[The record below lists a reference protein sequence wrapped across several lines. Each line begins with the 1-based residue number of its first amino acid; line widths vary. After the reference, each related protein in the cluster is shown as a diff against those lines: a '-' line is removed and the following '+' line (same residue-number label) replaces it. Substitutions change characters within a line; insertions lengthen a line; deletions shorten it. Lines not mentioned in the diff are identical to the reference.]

1 MSVLIMLFR
10 KLARNR
16 WLAVS
21 LLAGMLCC
29 IALTSS
35 MPIYKNAVLRYM
47 LVQDMDRGYAETGNH
62 PGVVSID
69 ITMRDDDPKI
79 QAAIMNQL
87 ASYWASHI
95 KGGSLKLLL
104 DQRIMETVRFALT
117 PADPSRIDAEEKRS
131 AKFAARTGLEDKVR
145 VVDGVLPK
153 KEPVN
158 GVYEVMVTDNAL
170 VELKMLLGQEY
181 TIDDPRK
188 DRQAIRVK
196 PVAVIAESD
205 LSDVYWSRASLG
217 PERNTLF
224 LPDELF
230 SRDFAQEGPFVFSK
244 IGALAA
250 ADYTRFDIPTAEFM
264 IDLKSNMAADMMGNY
279 SFSVSSSVWVP
290 GSDAMTAYADRE
302 QTLRNL
308 LWSLNVPLFILI
320 GFYLY
325 IVMGM
330 LIERQ
335 KSEIAVLRSRGATR
349 RHIMSIYAMELGLI
363 AVFALAAGPALG
375 AAFTR
380 MLGSTSTFLSFVDR
394 GALEVQIS
402 AESWL
407 YAAGAAIVSWILGLV
422 PVFLATGD
430 SIVDQNRAKA
440 REGKRPK
447 WQTFGL
453 DIVLLCLSFYGYYV
467 YSQRMRDLVKLGLD
481 GKSLS
486 ADPLL
491 YTVPTLFI
499 LGASLLLIRAYPL
512 IVSFLYRLGRKR
524 WSPQLYSTLLLV
536 SRRNRLYHGLMV
548 FLVLTI
554 GTGIYNANTAR
565 TINGNMED
573 QIWYAKGSDIVLRQH
588 WQSDAPPPSAPGQA
602 GQENQQAAAKPARI
616 NYLEPPFELIERLPG
631 VERAARVF
639 VKEESEAW
647 LGNKSGKVRLMGI
660 DTDAFGEAAW
670 MKEGLLPY
678 HIYSYLNLI
687 APDANAVLL
696 SKTAADYYGAQV
708 GDVMDIGWEGLRP
721 TRFIVYGVIDY
732 FPTFNPNPASVEET
746 QDNRN
751 PMLIIG
757 HLEKIQNELAMEPY
771 DAWIKLAPG
780 ADRQKLLQAV
790 EENGIALEKFEDTI
804 GEIAQSRLDPFR
816 MAINGVMSLGFIV
829 SLVISFIGF
838 MLFWLLSLQGRML
851 QLGIYRAM
859 GISFRQLLGM
869 LVFEQL
875 LTTGAGFLIAIA
887 TGLAACR
894 IFVPLYQL
902 SFDVGK
908 IVPPFDVITGNAD
921 IVRLAAAT
929 CLMLAAALIILA
941 WLLKRMNIYQAVKLG
956 DD

>member
-16 WLAVS
+16 WLAAS

-47 LVQDMDRGYAETGNH
+47 LVQDMDRSYAATGVH

-69 ITMRDDDPKI
+69 ITMRDDDPQVQK
-79 QAAIMNQL
+79 AIKQRL
-87 ASYWASHI
+87 ASYWASNI
-95 KGGSLKLLL
+95 TDGSLNLML
-104 DQRIMETVRFALT
+104 DQRMMETVRFALK
-117 PADPSRIDAEEKRS
+117 PADPSRVNAEEKRS
-131 AKFAARTGLEDKVR
+131 AKFAARTGLEEKVR

-153 KEPVN
+153 KEQVD

-181 TIDDPRK
+181 IIDDPRPE
-188 DRQAIRVK
+188 RQAIRIK
-196 PVAVIAESD
+196 PVAVIAEND

-217 PERNTLF
+217 QERNTLF
-224 LPDELF
+224 LPEGLF
-230 SRDFAQEGPFVFSK
+230 RSDFAEDGPFVFAK

-250 ADYTRFDIPTAEFM
+250 VDYTTFDIHTAEYM
-264 IDLKSNMAADMMGNY
+264 VDLKSNMTDDMLGTYN
-279 SFSVSSSVWVP
+279 FAVSSSVWVP
-290 GSDAMTAYADRE
+290 GNDAMTAYADRE
-302 QTLRNL
+302 ETLRHL

-325 IVMGM
+325 MVTGM

-349 RHIMSIYAMELGLI
+349 MHIMSIYAMEFGLI
-363 AVFALAAGPALG
+363 ALFALAAGPVLG

-380 MLGSTSTFLSFVDR
+380 ILGSTSTFLNFVDR
-394 GALEVQIS
+394 GALAVQIS

-407 YAAGAAIVSWILGLV
+407 YAGGAAVVSWVVGLI
-422 PVFLATGD
+422 PVFLASGN

-440 REGKRPK
+440 REGKRPA

-453 DIVLLCLSFYGYYV
+453 DIMLLGLSFYGYYV
-467 YSQRMRDLVKLGLD
+467 YQQRMRDLIKLGLD
-481 GKSLS
+481 GQSFS

-512 IVSFLYRLGRKR
+512 LVTILYRIGRKR
-524 WSPQLYSTLLLV
+524 WAPQLYSALLLV

-588 WQSDAPPPSAPGQA
+588 WVNDAPPPSVPGQA
-602 GQENQQAAAKPARI
+602 GADQQAAVSTRI
-616 NYLEPPFELIERLPG
+616 NYLEPPLAMIEQLPG

-639 VKEESEAW
+639 VKEQSDAW

-670 MKEGLLPY
+670 MKEGLLPHHFY
-678 HIYSYLNLI
+678 DYLNLI

-696 SKTAADYYGAQV
+696 SRTAADYFGAQI
-708 GDVMDIGWEGLRP
+708 GDVIDAGWEGLRP
-721 TRFIVYGVIDY
+721 TRFVVYGIMDY
-732 FPTFNPNPASVEET
+732 FPTFNPNPTSIEASLDI
-746 QDNRN
+746 QN

-757 HLEKIQNELAMEPY
+757 HLEKIQSELAMEPY
-771 DAWIKLAPG
+771 DVWIKLALG
-780 ADRQKLLQAV
+780 ADRRQLLEAID
-790 EENGIALEKFEDTI
+790 EKGIALEKFEDTT

-816 MAINGVMSLGFIV
+816 MAMNGVMSLGFIV

-869 LVFEQL
+869 LIVEQL
-875 LTTGAGFLIAIA
+875 LTTGAGFLIALT
-887 TGLAACR
+887 TGWAACR

-902 SFDVGK
+902 SFDPGR
-908 IVPPFDVITGNAD
+908 IVPPFEVISDNID

-929 CLMLAAALIILA
+929 CMMLAAALLFLA

-956 DD
+956 ED

>member
-16 WLAVS
+16 WLAAS

-47 LVQDMDRGYAETGNH
+47 LVQDMDRSYAGTGIH

-69 ITMRDDDPKI
+69 ITMRDDDPRI
-79 QAAIMNQL
+79 QKAVRDRLDA
-87 ASYWASHI
+87 YWAANVAD
-95 KGGSLKLLL
+95 GSLKLLL
-104 DQRIMETVRFALT
+104 DQRSMETVRFELT
-117 PADPSRIDAEEKRS
+117 PADPTRADAEEKRS
-131 AKFAARTGLEDKVR
+131 AKFAARTGLEGKVR

-158 GVYEVMVTDNAL
+158 GVYEAMVTDNAL
-170 VELKMLLGQEY
+170 VELNMLLGQEY
-181 TIDDPRK
+181 IIEDPRP
-188 DRQAIRVK
+188 DRQPIRVK
-196 PVAVIAESD
+196 PVAVIAEND

-217 PERNTLF
+217 PERSTLF
-224 LPDELF
+224 LPEELF
-230 SRDFAQEGPFVFSK
+230 KRDFAEEGPFVFAK

-250 ADYTRFDIPTAEFM
+250 ADYTTFDIRTAERL
-264 IDLKSNMAADMMGNY
+264 IALKSNMTADMLGTYN
-279 SFSVSSSVWVP
+279 FSVSSSVWVP

-302 QTLRNL
+302 QTLRHL

-325 IVMGM
+325 MVTGM

-349 RHIMSIYAMELGLI
+349 WHIMSVYAMEFGLI
-363 AVFALAAGPALG
+363 ASVALAAGPALG

-380 MLGSTSTFLSFVDR
+380 MLGSTSTFLNFVDR
-394 GALEVQIS
+394 GALAVQIS

-407 YAAGAAIVSWILGLV
+407 YAGGAAVAAWFVGLV
-422 PVFLATGD
+422 PVFLATGK

-440 REGKRPK
+440 REGKRPA

-453 DIVLLCLSFYGYYV
+453 DIVLLGLSFYGYYI
-467 YSQRMRDLVKLGLD
+467 YQQRMRDLVKLGLD
-481 GKSLS
+481 GQSLS

-512 IVSFLYRLGRKR
+512 LVSMLYRFGRKR
-524 WSPQLYSTLLLV
+524 WAPQLYSALLLV

-588 WQSDAPPPSAPGQA
+588 WASDAPPPTAPGQA
-602 GQENQQAAAKPARI
+602 GPDQQTATATRI
-616 NYLEPPFELIERLPG
+616 NYLEPPLAMIEQLPG

-639 VKEESEAW
+639 VKEQSDAW

-670 MKEGLLPY
+670 MKEGLLPHHFY
-678 HIYSYLNLI
+678 DYLNLI
-687 APDANAVLL
+687 APDASAVLL
-696 SKTAADYYGAQV
+696 SRSAADHFGAQI
-708 GDVMDIGWEGLRP
+708 GDVMDVGWEGLRP
-721 TRFIVYGVIDY
+721 TRFVVYGIVDY
-732 FPTFNPNPASVEET
+732 FPTFNPNRAAVEESP
-746 QDNRN
+746 DNGN
-751 PMLIIG
+751 PMLIVG
-757 HLEKIQNELAMEPY
+757 HLEKIQSELAMEPY
-771 DAWIKLAPG
+771 DAWIKVARG
-780 ADRQKLLQAV
+780 ADRRQLLAAI
-790 EENGIALEKFEDTI
+790 EEKGIALEKFEDTI

-869 LVFEQL
+869 LIVEQL

-902 SFDVGK
+902 SFDPGR
-908 IVPPFDVITGNAD
+908 IVPPFEVISDHAD

-929 CLMLAAALIILA
+929 CIMLAAALLILA

-956 DD
+956 ED

>member
-1 MSVLIMLFR
+1 M
-10 KLARNR
+10 
-16 WLAVS
+16 
-21 LLAGMLCC
+21 
-29 IALTSS
+29 
-35 MPIYKNAVLRYM
+35 
-47 LVQDMDRGYAETGNH
+47 
-62 PGVVSID
+62 
-69 ITMRDDDPKI
+69 
-79 QAAIMNQL
+79 
-87 ASYWASHI
+87 
-95 KGGSLKLLL
+95 
-104 DQRIMETVRFALT
+104 
-117 PADPSRIDAEEKRS
+117 
-131 AKFAARTGLEDKVR
+131 R

-181 TIDDPRK
+181 IIDDPK
-188 DRQAIRVK
+188 TERQDIRVK
-196 PVAVIAESD
+196 PVAVIAEND

-217 PERNTLF
+217 PQRNTLF
-224 LPDELF
+224 LPDGLF
-230 SRDFAQEGPFVFSK
+230 ARDFANEGPFVFSK

-250 ADYTRFDIPTAEFM
+250 ADYTTFDIKTAEFM
-264 IDLKSNMAADMMGNY
+264 IGLKANMAAEMMGNY
-279 SFSVSSSVWVP
+279 NFSVSSSVWVP

-325 IVMGM
+325 MVTGM

-349 RHIMSIYAMELGLI
+349 FHILSVYAMEFGLL
-363 AVFALAAGPALG
+363 ALAALAAGPVLG

-394 GALEVQIS
+394 GALDVQIS

-407 YAAGAAIVSWILGLV
+407 YAAGAAVVSWIVGLV
-422 PVFLATGD
+422 PVYMATRA

-440 REGKRPK
+440 REGRRPA

-453 DIVLLCLSFYGYYV
+453 DIVLLGLSFYGYYLFN
-467 YSQRMRDLVKLGLD
+467 QRMRDLVKLGLD

-499 LGASLLLIRAYPL
+499 LGASLLLIRVYPL
-512 IVSFLYRLGRKR
+512 IVSLIYRLGRKR
-524 WSPQLYSTLLLV
+524 WAPQHYSTLLLV

-554 GTGIYNANTAR
+554 GTGVYNANTAR

-573 QIWYAKGSDIVLRQH
+573 QIWYDRGSDIVLRQH
-588 WQSDAPPPSAPGQA
+588 WVSDAPPPPVPGQA
-602 GQENQQAAAKPARI
+602 GPSQPIASPSRI
-616 NYLEPPFELIERLPG
+616 NYQEPPFELIEQLPG
-631 VERAARVF
+631 VERAAKVF
-639 VKEESEAW
+639 VKDESDAW

-670 MKEGLLPY
+670 MKEGLLPHHFY
-678 HIYSYLNLI
+678 DYLNLM
-687 APDANAVLL
+687 APDAHAVLL
-696 SKTAADYYGAQV
+696 SKTAADYYGAKI
-708 GDVMDIGWEGLRP
+708 GDVMDVGWEGIRP
-721 TRFIVYGVIDY
+721 TRFIVYGVIDF
-732 FPTFNPNPASVEET
+732 FPSFNPNPPSVAEAP
-746 QDNRN
+746 DNRS

-757 HLEKIQNELAMEPY
+757 HLEKIQSELAMEPY

-780 ADRQKLLQAV
+780 ADRHKLLEAIEV
-790 EENGIALEKFEDTI
+790 KGIALEKFEDTI

-869 LVFEQL
+869 LIIEQL
-875 LTTGAGFLIAIA
+875 LTTGAGFLIGIT
-887 TGLAACR
+887 TGLAASR
-894 IFVPLYQL
+894 LFVPLYQL
-902 SFDVGK
+902 SFDPGK
-908 IVPPFDVITGNAD
+908 IVPPFAVISDNAD
-921 IVRLAAAT
+921 IVRLTAAT

-941 WLLKRMNIYQAVKLG
+941 WLLKQMNIYQAVKLG
-956 DD
+956 ED

>member
-1 MSVLIMLFR
+1 MTVLIMLFR

-16 WLAVS
+16 WLAIS

-47 LVQDMDRGYAETGNH
+47 LVQDMDRSYEQTGNH
-62 PGVVSID
+62 PGIVSID
-69 ITMRDDDPKI
+69 ITMRDDNPTI
-79 QAAIMNQL
+79 QAAIMNRL
-87 ASYWASHI
+87 AAYWASNI
-95 KGGSLKLLL
+95 TDGSLKLQL

-117 PADPSRIDAEEKRS
+117 PTDPSRVDAEEKRS
-131 AKFAARTGLEDKVR
+131 AKFSARTGLEEKVR
-145 VVDGVLPK
+145 LVDGVLPK
-153 KEPVN
+153 KEVVN

-181 TIDDPRK
+181 TIDDPRP
-188 DRQAIRVK
+188 DRQPIRVK
-196 PVAVIAESD
+196 PVAVIAEQD
-205 LSDVYWSRASLG
+205 LSDVYWSRATLG

-224 LPDELF
+224 LPEELF
-230 SRDFAQEGPFVFSK
+230 NRDFAAEGPFVFAK

-250 ADYTRFDIPTAEFM
+250 ADYTSFDIRTAEFM
-264 IDLKSNMAADMMGNY
+264 IGLKSNMAADMLGSY
-279 SFSVSSSVWVP
+279 SFSASSSVWVP

-325 IVMGM
+325 MVTGM

-349 RHIMSIYAMELGLI
+349 LHILSIYAMEFGLI
-363 AVFALAAGPALG
+363 AAIALAAGPFLG
-375 AAFTR
+375 AGFTR
-380 MLGSTSTFLSFVDR
+380 VLGSTSTFLSFVDR
-394 GALEVQIS
+394 GALEVQVS

-407 YAAGAAIVSWILGLV
+407 YAGGAAIVSWIVGLV
-422 PVFLATGD
+422 PVFLATGH

-440 REGKRPK
+440 REGKRPA

-453 DIVLLCLSFYGYYV
+453 DIVLIGLSFYGYYV
-467 YSQRMRDLVKLGLD
+467 FDQRMRDLVKLGLD

-499 LGASLLLIRAYPL
+499 LGASLLLIRVYPL
-512 IVSFLYRLGRKR
+512 IVSCIYRLGRKR

-536 SRRNRLYHGLMV
+536 SRRNRIYHGLMV

-573 QIWYAKGSDIVLRQH
+573 QIWYANGSDIVLRQH
-588 WQSDAPPPSAPGQA
+588 WENDAPPASSQGGPDQTIASAS
-602 GQENQQAAAKPARI
+602 RI
-616 NYLEPPFELIERLPG
+616 NYLEPPFELLEQLPG
-631 VERAARVF
+631 VEWAARVF
-639 VKEESEAW
+639 VKEGSDAW

-670 MKEGLLPY
+670 MKEGLLPHHFY
-678 HIYSYLNLI
+678 DYLNLM

-696 SKTAADYYGAQV
+696 STTAAEHFGAQI

-721 TRFIVYGVIDY
+721 TRFIVYGVVDY
-732 FPTFNPNPASVEET
+732 FPSFNPNRAASPEET
-746 QDNRN
+746 QENLN

-771 DAWIKLAPG
+771 EAWIKLSPG
-780 ADRQKLLQAV
+780 ADRQKLLEGM
-790 EENGIALEKFEDTI
+790 EEKGIALESFEDTV

-816 MAINGVMSLGFIV
+816 MAINGVLSLGFIV
-829 SLVISFIGF
+829 SLAISFIGF

-869 LVFEQL
+869 LIVEQL

-887 TGLAACR
+887 TGWAACR
-894 IFVPLYQL
+894 IFVPLNQL
-902 SFDVGK
+902 SFDPGT
-908 IVPPFDVITGNAD
+908 IVPPFDVISDNAD
-921 IVRLAAAT
+921 IVRLAVAT
-929 CLMLAAALIILA
+929 CFMLAAALVILA
-941 WLLKRMNIYQAVKLG
+941 WLLKRMNVYQAVKLG
-956 DD
+956 ED

>member
-16 WLAVS
+16 WLAAS

-47 LVQDMDRGYAETGNH
+47 LVQDMDRSYAETGIH

-69 ITMRDDDPKI
+69 ITMRDDNPNI
-79 QAAIMNQL
+79 QAAIMDRL
-87 ASYWASHI
+87 ASYWASNI
-95 KGGSLKLLL
+95 TDGSLKLLL
-104 DQRIMETVRFALT
+104 DQRSMETVRFALT
-117 PADPSRIDAEEKRS
+117 PADPSRVDAEEKRS
-131 AKFAARTGLEDKVR
+131 AKFAARTGLEGKVR

-158 GVYEVMVTDNAL
+158 GVYEAMVTDNAL
-170 VELKMLLGQEY
+170 VELNMLLGQEY
-181 TIDDPRK
+181 IIDDPRQK
-188 DRQAIRVK
+188 GQSIRVK
-196 PVAVIAESD
+196 PVAVIAEND
-205 LSDVYWSRASLG
+205 LSDAYWSRASLS
-217 PERNTLF
+217 PERSTLF
-224 LPDELF
+224 LPEELF
-230 SRDFAQEGPFVFSK
+230 SRDFAEGGPFVFAK

-250 ADYTRFDIPTAEFM
+250 ADYTTFDIETAELL
-264 IDLKSNMAADMMGNY
+264 IGLESSMAADMLGNY
-279 SFSVSSSVWVP
+279 NFSVSSSAWVP

-302 QTLRNL
+302 QTLRVL

-325 IVMGM
+325 MVTGM

-349 RHIMSIYAMELGLI
+349 WHVMSIYAMEFGLI
-363 AVFALAAGPALG
+363 AALALAAGPVLG

-394 GALEVQIS
+394 GALEVRIS
-402 AESWL
+402 GESWL
-407 YAAGAAIVSWILGLV
+407 YAGGAAVVAWFVGLV
-422 PVFLATGD
+422 PVFLATRN

-440 REGKRPK
+440 REGKRPA

-453 DIVLLCLSFYGYYV
+453 DIMLLGLSFYGYYI
-467 YSQRMRDLVKLGLD
+467 YHQRMRDLIKLGLD
-481 GKSLS
+481 GQSLS

-512 IVSFLYRLGRKR
+512 LVSILYRLGRKR
-524 WSPQLYSTLLLV
+524 WAPQLYSALLLV
-536 SRRNRLYHGLMV
+536 SRRNRIYHGLMV

-588 WQSDAPPPSAPGQA
+588 WASDAPAPTAPGQA
-602 GQENQQAAAKPARI
+602 GPDQQAVTAARI
-616 NYLEPPFELIERLPG
+616 NYLEPPLALIEQLPG

-639 VKEESEAW
+639 MKEQSDAW

-670 MKEGLLPY
+670 MKEGLLPHHFY
-678 HIYSYLNLI
+678 DYLNLM

-696 SKTAADYYGAQV
+696 SRTAADHFGAQI

-721 TRFIVYGVIDY
+721 TRFVVYGVVDY
-732 FPTFNPNPASVEET
+732 FPTFNPNRASAET
-746 QDNRN
+746 SQDDGN
-751 PMLIIG
+751 PMLIVG

-780 ADRQKLLQAV
+780 TDRLRLLEAI
-790 EENGIALEKFEDTI
+790 EEMGIALEKFDDTI

-829 SLVISFIGF
+829 SLAISFIGF

-869 LVFEQL
+869 LIVEQL

-887 TGLAACR
+887 TGLTACR

-902 SFDVGK
+902 SFDPGR
-908 IVPPFDVITGNAD
+908 IVPPFEVISDQAD

-929 CLMLAAALIILA
+929 CIMLVAALLILA

-956 DD
+956 ED